1 MTSLLQAY
9 IQCVLEH
16 PHSLGIPS
24 PHRGGPE
31 ILNSASFMSTFAVL
45 FVIKSLLIEMNNR
58 HYVYSFTETIRSPLY
73 VHLCLLARLMINR
86 MNNRHYLSLLLH
98 RAASCRLN
106 NYHKTNKCTNCM

>member
-31 ILNSASFMSTFAVL
+31 ILNSASFMSTFARL
-45 FVIKSLLIEMNNR
+45 FFINSLVTVMNKS
-58 HYVYSFTETIRSPLY
+58 HYVYSFTKTIKSPVHLHLN
-73 VHLCLLARLMINR
+73 VHLCVCVFVCVSEADDKQDS
-86 MNNRHYLSLLLH
+86 YLCFIHTS
-98 RAASCRLN
+98 
-106 NYHKTNKCTNCM
+106 